1 MDTSLWH
8 TNPTAAY
15 ADWQAREAAGADR
28 RPFSARSIV
37 QHRAMFEH
45 FRRHLLERGATLA
58 SFGPEHIAALW
69 HTRAGARHGVAT
81 RMRYL
86 KLLDRLCRHLVAIGV
101 RQTNPAAPLVREAHW
116 PEGEPEPI
124 FLPEAADA
132 CLQAWVHPA
141 PADDLSQLRSRAIV
155 ALFLGTGITV
165 AEGCA
170 AMVGDLHP
178 EAAPPY
184 LRVPAHGARDTRTVH
199 LAPFAVPI
207 LAAWQQRRAT
217 LPIAGDLIFSMQTT
231 GQAMTVKTL
240 GVIVRAALEAID
252 FSAADMSPRILRN
265 TFCRR
270 QLLAGHAR
278 DDVSAM
284 LGLAS
289 PRTCDRIAATIAD
302 DAPLQEGIRL

>member
-1 MDTSLWH
+1 MRTMDTSLWH
-8 TNPTAAY
+8 TNPSAAY
-15 ADWQAREAAGADR
+15 ADWQLREASGADR

-45 FRRHLLERGATLA
+45 FRRHLLERGTTLA

-69 HTRAGARHGVAT
+69 HTPAGAHHGVAT

-101 RQTNPAAPLVREAHW
+101 RQSNPAAPLVGEANW
-116 PEGEPEPI
+116 PEDEPTPI
-124 FLPEAADA
+124 YLPEAADGR
-132 CLQAWVHPA
+132 LQAWVQPT
-141 PADDLSQLRSRAIV
+141 PGDDLAQRRRRAIV
-155 ALFLGTGITV
+155 ALLLGTGITV
-165 AEGCA
+165 AEMRA
-170 AMVGDLHP
+170 AVTGDLHP
-178 EAAPPY
+178 AASPPY

-199 LAPFAVPI
+199 LEPFCVPI
-207 LAAWQQRRAT
+207 LAAWLERRPT
-217 LPIAGDLIFSMQTT
+217 LPIAGNLIFSLQTN

-270 QLLAGHAR
+270 LLLAGQNRQA
-278 DDVSAM
+278 VSECM
-284 LGLAS
+284 GLTS
-289 PRTCDRIAATIAD
+289 TRTCDRIAATIGRA
-302 DAPLQEGIRL
+302 